1 MTNDG
6 YCAESQGRASMALKV
21 RATDVSTTTRLLL
34 TFLVESVRLKHFGA
48 ASEDVAVIISTASA
62 SSISDNDV
70 CF

>member
-1 MTNDG
+1 
-6 YCAESQGRASMALKV
+6 MALKV

-34 TFLVESVRLKHFGA
+34 TFLFESVRLKHFGA

-62 SSISDNDV
+62 SSFSDNDV